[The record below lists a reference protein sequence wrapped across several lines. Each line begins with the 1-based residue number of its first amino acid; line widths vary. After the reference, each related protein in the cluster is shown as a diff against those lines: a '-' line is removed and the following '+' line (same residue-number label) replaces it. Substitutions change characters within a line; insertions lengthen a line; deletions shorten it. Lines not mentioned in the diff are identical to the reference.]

1 MTTWVLLQSHQKYH
15 MRLTCERKQRKLI
28 QFQSC
33 ASLISQ
39 IFRNMPQQPG
49 ELLWKMRQTFTSQIK
64 ASNLADVFIS
74 PYFLENNLV
83 APREN
88 PPLTHFGAIN
98 LGRNI
103 SNTFSFSLSGPI
115 KQIWYTD
122 VKSKTKI
129 VLLMDFF
136 ILAILFE

>member
-1 MTTWVLLQSHQKYH
+1 MSK
-15 MRLTCERKQRKLI
+15 I
-28 QFQSC
+28 
-33 ASLISQ
+33 
-39 IFRNMPQQPG
+39 
-49 ELLWKMRQTFTSQIK
+49 RQTFTSQIK

-122 VKSKTKI
+122 VKWKTKI

-136 ILAILFE
+136 HIGHTFRINLYHVKLNLHFLPKFCISITNEPISTKFSHSIVKLKGK